1 MLELIGDIR
10 TPHLF
15 MWKVAMFMG
24 LSDVVISGEALAQ
37 DPTSLLAVPTLPT
50 LEGQAAI
57 DLSMEGHM

>member
-1 MLELIGDIR
+1 
-10 TPHLF
+10 